1 MIQFLAQ
8 RERQEFERILR
19 EQQRDIEKEKA
30 ERLEKGAE
38 LGQHAALLRRQ
49 IQERERQRIEERKQF
64 FAESEN
70 LTSEQE
76 EHEKKIQKVRNF
88 SVQNWDYFVPYFSS
102 HIHFTFRSLIKNLMS
117 FEKLVSK
124 KNTFLKWSENCT
136 NLKDSPTKI
145 SGHFWSISISISLP
159 HCNIRILYSIFLII
173 NIIFCILV
181 SKNIIFSGWDHFFSV
196 VENDD
201 NPTVL
206 SDGESLRRRPSP

>member
-1 MIQFLAQ
+1 MISSRDFIPRVCIQF
-8 RERQEFERILR
+8 
-19 EQQRDIEKEKA
+19 
-30 ERLEKGAE
+30 
-38 LGQHAALLRRQ
+38 
-49 IQERERQRIEERKQF
+49 
-64 FAESEN
+64 N
-70 LTSEQE
+70 
-76 EHEKKIQKVRNF
+76 V
-88 SVQNWDYFVPYFSS
+88 Y
-102 HIHFTFRSLIKNLMS
+102 FRSLIKNLMS

-136 NLKDSPTKI
+136 NLKDSPIKI

-181 SKNIIFSGWDHFFSV
+181 TKNFIFFRVGPFFSV